1 MRRKVWSLQ
10 MGWIMSDKLRE
21 SEAVVRVARIL
32 AKLEVILSER
42 GGEKRGGWVRVERGG
57 GIIRPGL
64 DLREELREVE
74 REVWRGRR

>member
-32 AKLEVILSER
+32 TKLEVILSER
-42 GGEKRGGWVRVERGG
+42 GGEKRGG
-57 GIIRPGL
+57 
-64 DLREELREVE
+64 
-74 REVWRGRR
+74 